1 MDRKWRAPK
10 AEKNGPI
17 VSHLMFA
24 DDLLL
29 FGEATEE
36 QVRCMV
42 DTVNRFCSLSEK
54 QVMRRLVFSF
64 PVILV
69 EV

>member
-1 MDRKWRAPK
+1 
-10 AEKNGPI
+10 
-17 VSHLMFA
+17 MFA